1 MSAIIKQ
8 HQLIGLHERLRS
20 RSYYERS
27 RQKIILSVTETVFD
41 FFRRVGTLQFS
52 PRSKPAVR
60 LSFRVTQSPRIVSF
74 RD

>member
-41 FFRRVGTLQFS
+41 FFSESWNFAVFS
-52 PRSKPAVR
+52 AFQAGS
-60 LSFRVTQSPRIVSF
+60 STEFSSDTVTENSVVS
-74 RD
+74 